1 VPLPADKG
9 IVAIS
14 TVLILFAHPAVE
26 SSRVNRPMIE
36 AVTEV
41 EGVTVH
47 DLYEAY
53 PDFDIDIRR
62 EQGLV
67 ALHDII
73 VWHHPMRW
81 YNCPALLKEWLDV
94 VLTRGWAYGED
105 ATALIGKRAM
115 SAVSTGGSAH
125 AFTPKGS
132 SHRVIGDYL
141 ASFEQTAHLCG
152 MHYLEP
158 FVLHG
163 THRARDA
170 EIHDHAQAYRDRILS
185 LRDSIGESVG

>member
-1 VPLPADKG
+1 M
-9 IVAIS
+9 AIS
-14 TVLILFAHPAVE
+14 PILILFAHPAIEV
-26 SSRVNRPMIE
+26 SRVNRPMIE
-36 AVTEV
+36 ALTEV

-53 PDFDIDIRR
+53 PDFDIDVRR

-67 ALHDII
+67 ALHDTI

-94 VLTRGWAYGED
+94 VLTRGWAYGEG

-115 SAVSTGGSAH
+115 SAVSTGGSAD

-132 SHRVIGDYL
+132 SRHVIGDYL
-141 ASFEQTAHLCG
+141 APFEQTAHLCG

-163 THRARDA
+163 THRAHDA

-185 LRDSIGESVG
+185 LRDSSGKSAG

>member
-1 VPLPADKG
+1 
-9 IVAIS
+9 VAIYP
-14 TVLILFAHPAVE
+14 VLILFAHPATE
-26 SSRVNRPMIE
+26 ASRVNRPMID
-36 AVTEV
+36 AVTEI

-53 PDFDIDIRR
+53 PDFDINVRR
-62 EQGLV
+62 EQDLV
-67 ALHDII
+67 ALHDTV
-73 VWHHPMRW
+73 VWHHPLRW

-94 VLTRGWAYGED
+94 VLTRGWAYGAG

-115 SAVSTGGSAH
+115 SAVSTGGLVD

-132 SHRVIGDYL
+132 SGREVGDFL
-141 ASFEQTAHLCG
+141 APFEQTAHFCG

-163 THRARDA
+163 THPARDA

-185 LRDSIGESVG
+185 LRDSNGERVG